1 MTAPKP
7 TNVKIAGYLVYWT
20 VGDADYDA
28 LFAEAK
34 RAGFGACVPARRQW
48 GSVYRSAMQSSFSG
62 SGILIRPIKGRRHGV
77 CAVREL
83 AGVDKNDYPT
93 IASVYPVK
101 GSTDVDDVQIWSDGS
116 TGAAV
121 AGYSSTI
128 ASDLHRAIKR
138 ESGRLGRNKVS
149 RYLALCVEQ
158 LFGQPLR
165 DRGSIY
171 WLPETRL
178 GQWNKAIAA
187 CQVAAVSVE
196 THCLQLIADPAAF
209 ASIASAIDHEIGKDA
224 TEMRGML
231 ADPATLTGKAIGV
244 IRDRSMALRD
254 RITEYESI
262 LQTSMTHLT
271 DTLAD
276 VETDAATALVLKAA
290 GVGKGA
296 RS

>member
-7 TNVKIAGYLVYWT
+7 TRTKIAGYLVYWT
-20 VGDADYDA
+20 VGDADFDA
-28 LFAEAK
+28 LQSEAT
-34 RAGFGACVPARRQW
+34 RAGFGACVPAKRQW
-48 GSVYRSAMQSSFSG
+48 GSVYRSAMQATFSG

-93 IASVYPVK
+93 IASVYPLK
-101 GSTDVDDVQIWSDGS
+101 GATDV
-116 TGAAV
+116 AAV
-121 AGYSSTI
+121 HIFTDGIGRGFGMPPITTELTAV
-128 ASDLHRAIKR
+128 IKR
-138 ESGRLGRNKVS
+138 EAGRLGRNKVS
-149 RYLALCVEQ
+149 RYLALCVDQ

-171 WLPETRL
+171 WLPESRL
-178 GQWNKAIAA
+178 GQWNSAVAA

-224 TEMRGML
+224 GEMRAML
-231 ADPATLTGKAIGV
+231 SDPAALTGKAIGT
-244 IRDRSMALRD
+244 IRDRSIALRD

-262 LQTSMTHLT
+262 LQTSMPHLT

-290 GVGKGA
+290 GVGS